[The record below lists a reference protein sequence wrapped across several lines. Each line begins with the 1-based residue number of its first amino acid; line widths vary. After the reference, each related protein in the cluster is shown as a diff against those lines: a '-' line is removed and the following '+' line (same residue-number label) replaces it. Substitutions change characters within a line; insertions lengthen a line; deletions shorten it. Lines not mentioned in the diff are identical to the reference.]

1 MKTTVSVSDLCVTSF
16 LRDSQQTTDSRDDF
30 TFFPDIIGGFSSNGQ
45 IEKLGVTGD
54 DVGDFLSV
62 QTQDQAHNDSRL
74 SPPDVCGGT
83 ESEPSNLTCIDV
95 VTYDSGGNVDGI
107 WDWESDLHSQ
117 NFDER
122 LLEILGDQSELNIN
136 IASSKEDRDHSGHGR
151 GIVDPSYYVNHNQA
165 KNEEYKQSTGK
176 LVSVKDY
183 NELNKVEHNAQ
194 GEINSVPFDLTKKS
208 QKLGILKQKA
218 PKKRMLEISA
228 SASLRAEAV
237 AKSKELLLQARREMA
252 KRTRIRRRKPKKRRV
267 VVEQKLVELIRMIR
281 MCKRVRAEATEFLSA
296 NCDNKITI
304 IISQKLRVV
313 SLAMEAFLNSFM
325 FVQPSDHEYIFQLV
339 RPVSESC
346 TLSVPALASL
356 VTEAKNVLPFVVN
369 TLPLGES
376 SLNLLMV
383 TIPLWLNLTSF
394 FMTLIFVSCPFQ
406 VLWIFGDFESI

>member
-1 MKTTVSVSDLCVTSF
+1 
-16 LRDSQQTTDSRDDF
+16 
-30 TFFPDIIGGFSSNGQ
+30 
-45 IEKLGVTGD
+45 
-54 DVGDFLSV
+54 
-62 QTQDQAHNDSRL
+62 
-74 SPPDVCGGT
+74 
-83 ESEPSNLTCIDV
+83 
-95 VTYDSGGNVDGI
+95 
-107 WDWESDLHSQ
+107 
-117 NFDER
+117 
-122 LLEILGDQSELNIN
+122 
-136 IASSKEDRDHSGHGR
+136 
-151 GIVDPSYYVNHNQA
+151 
-165 KNEEYKQSTGK
+165 
-176 LVSVKDY
+176 
-183 NELNKVEHNAQ
+183 
-194 GEINSVPFDLTKKS
+194 
-208 QKLGILKQKA
+208 
-218 PKKRMLEISA
+218 
-228 SASLRAEAV
+228 
-237 AKSKELLLQARREMA
+237 MA

-281 MCKRVRAEATEFLSA
+281 TCKRVRAEATEFLST

-313 SLAMEAFLNSFM
+313 SLAIEAFLNSFM